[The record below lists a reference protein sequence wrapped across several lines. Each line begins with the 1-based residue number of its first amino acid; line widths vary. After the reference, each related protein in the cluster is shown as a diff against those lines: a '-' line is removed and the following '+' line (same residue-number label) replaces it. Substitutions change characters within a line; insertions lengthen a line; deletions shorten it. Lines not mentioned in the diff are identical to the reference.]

1 MAIGYCPYRASVI
14 LGPLQM
20 QQPVKL
26 LSVFV
31 AFACLL
37 LAINFGL
44 RSSMGFFM
52 QPISTEFGYGREVF
66 AFSLALQNL
75 CWGLFQPI
83 AGAMADRFGTFK
95 ALLSGAVLYALGL
108 YITANAEGIW
118 ALHTGAGLLV
128 GMGIAG
134 TGFGVV
140 LPALAR
146 MVAPERRAFA
156 LGLGTAAGSAGQLL
170 LIPTA
175 QAFIASYG
183 WHTAM
188 LILAGG
194 ALGMLLLAAPFRKDS
209 PSTSGVDHDIPQQS
223 LMEALREARGHL
235 HYWLLIAGF
244 FVCGFQLA
252 FITVHMPAFL
262 TDAGFDSSVAV
273 TSLSLI
279 GLFNILGC
287 LLFGS
292 WSGRYSKKNLLG
304 IIYALRAVVITV
316 FMLMPLSSTS
326 VYLFSIATGFLWLAT
341 VPATSGLVA
350 QMFGVR
356 YMGTLYGF
364 VFLSHQLGSFTGVWM
379 GGYLYD
385 ATGTYNLV
393 WWSAAAIALATAL
406 IHVFMDER
414 PVERLRLQMGTA

>member
-1 MAIGYCPYRASVI
+1 MRT
-14 LGPLQM
+14 
-20 QQPVKL
+20 PVKL
-26 LSVFV
+26 LSIFV

-52 QPISTEFGYGREVF
+52 APISETFGFGREIF

-75 CWGLFQPI
+75 CWGLFQPFT
-83 AGAMADRFGTFK
+83 GAVADRFGT
-95 ALLSGAVLYALGL
+95 ARTLTGGAIVYALGL
-108 YITANAEGIW
+108 YITSNADSIW
-118 ALHTGAGLLV
+118 ALHTGAGILV

-146 MVAPERRAFA
+146 MVAPEKRAFA

-170 LIPTA
+170 VIPVA
-175 QAFIASYG
+175 QSFIASYG
-183 WHTAM
+183 WQTAA
-188 LILAGG
+188 LLLAGG
-194 ALGMLLLAAPFRKDS
+194 ALGMLLLATPFRGDGAK
-209 PSTSGVDHDIPQQS
+209 SGSRSEAEPEQTLPQA
-223 LMEALREARGHL
+223 LKEATGHV

-252 FITVHMPAFL
+252 FITVHMPAYL
-262 TDAGFDSSVAV
+262 TDSGFDAQVAV
-273 TSLSLI
+273 ISLSLI
-279 GLFNILGC
+279 GLFNIFGC

-292 WSGRYSKKNLLG
+292 WSGKYSKKNLLG
-304 IIYALRAVVITV
+304 IIYGLRALVIAL
-316 FMLMPLSSTS
+316 FMLLPISTTS

-350 QMFGVR
+350 QMFGLR
-356 YMGTLYGF
+356 HMGTLYGI
-364 VFLSHQLGSFTGVWM
+364 VFLNHQLGSFLGVWL

-385 ATGTYNLV
+385 ATGTYNMV
-393 WWSAAAIALATAL
+393 WWSAAAIALMTAV
-406 IHVFMDER
+406 IHIFIDER
-414 PVERLRLQMGTA
+414 PVARLRTPAVATA

>member
-1 MAIGYCPYRASVI
+1 MKP
-14 LGPLQM
+14 
-20 QQPVKL
+20 PVKL

-31 AFACLL
+31 ACACIL

-52 QPISTEFGYGREVF
+52 APISTEFGYGREVF

-83 AGAMADRFGTFK
+83 AGAVADRFGTAK
-95 ALLSGAVLYALGL
+95 AILAGALLYALGL
-108 YITANAEGIW
+108 YVTSTADSIF
-118 ALHTGAGLLV
+118 ALHSGAGILI

-146 MVAPERRAFA
+146 MVAPEKRAFA

-170 LIPTA
+170 LIPVA
-175 QAFIASYG
+175 QEFISSYG
-183 WHTAM
+183 WQTALLLM
-188 LILAGG
+188 AGG
-194 ALGMLLLAAPFRKDS
+194 ALSMMFLAVPFKGDAAAKS
-209 PSTSGVDHDIPQQS
+209 STSAEEEIQQT
-223 LMEALREARGHL
+223 LPDALKEASGHL

-262 TDAGFDSSVAV
+262 SDKGFDAKVAV

-279 GLFNILGC
+279 GLFNIFGC

-292 WSGRYSKKNLLG
+292 WSGKYSKKNLLG
-304 IIYALRAVVITV
+304 IIYAARAATIAL
-316 FMLMPLSSTS
+316 FMLVPISTTT
-326 VYLFSIATGFLWLAT
+326 VYLFSILTGFLWLAT
-341 VPATSGLVA
+341 VPPTSGLVA
-350 QMFGVR
+350 QMFGLR
-356 YMGTLYGF
+356 HMGTLYGI
-364 VFLSHQLGSFTGVWM
+364 VFLNHQLGSFLGVWL

-385 ATGTYNLV
+385 ETGAYDIV
-393 WWSAAAIALATAL
+393 WWSAAAIALVTAL
-406 IHVFMDER
+406 IHIVIDER
-414 PVERLRLQMGTA
+414 PVTRLRTVTA

>member
-1 MAIGYCPYRASVI
+1 MRD
-14 LGPLQM
+14 
-20 QQPVKL
+20 PVKL

-31 AFACLL
+31 AFACVM

-52 QPISTEFGYGREVF
+52 QPISSEFGYGREVF

-75 CWGLFQPI
+75 SWGLFQPI
-83 AGAMADRFGTFK
+83 AGAVADRFGTFK
-95 ALLSGAVLYALGL
+95 ALLGGAVAYALGL
-108 YITANAEGIW
+108 YVTANAESIW
-118 ALHTGAGLLV
+118 ALHTGAGILI
-128 GMGIAG
+128 GMGISG

-170 LIPTA
+170 VIPVA

-183 WHTAM
+183 WQTALLLM
-188 LILAGG
+188 AGG
-194 ALGMLLLAAPFRKDS
+194 ALGMLLLAGPFRNDNTTGDTVGGDAEQTL
-209 PSTSGVDHDIPQQS
+209 P
-223 LMEALREARGHL
+223 EALREAGGHI

-262 TDAGFDSSVAV
+262 TDNGFDADVAV
-273 TSLSLI
+273 ISLSLI
-279 GLFNILGC
+279 GLFNIFGC

-292 WSGRYSKKNLLG
+292 WSGRFSKKKLLA
-304 IIYALRAVVITV
+304 IIYALRALAITL
-316 FMLMPLSSTS
+316 FMTAPMTAAS

-356 YMGTLYGF
+356 FLGTLYGI
-364 VFLSHQLGSFTGVWM
+364 VFLSHQLGSFAGVWI

-385 ATGTYNLV
+385 QTGSYGPV
-393 WWSAAAIALATAL
+393 WWAAAAIALATAF
-406 IHVFMDER
+406 IHIVMDER
-414 PVERLRLQMGTA
+414 PIARLQAQPSAY

>member
-1 MAIGYCPYRASVI
+1 MNS
-14 LGPLQM
+14 
-20 QQPVKL
+20 PVKL

-31 AFACLL
+31 VFSCIL

-52 QPISTEFGYGREVF
+52 APISTEFGYGREVF

-75 CWGLFQPI
+75 CWGIFQPI
-83 AGAMADRFGTFK
+83 AGAVADRFGTAK
-95 ALLSGAVLYALGL
+95 AIIAGTLLYALGL
-108 YITANAEGIW
+108 YITSTADSIV
-118 ALHTGAGLLV
+118 ALHSGAGILI

-146 MVAPERRAFA
+146 MVTPEKRAFA

-170 LIPTA
+170 LIPVA
-175 QAFIASYG
+175 QAFISSYG
-183 WHTAM
+183 WQTALLLM
-188 LILAGG
+188 AGG
-194 ALGMLLLAAPFRKDS
+194 ALCMMFLAVPFKDDAPTQSPASAKDDIQQTL
-209 PSTSGVDHDIPQQS
+209 PHALKEASGHI
-223 LMEALREARGHL
+223 

-262 TDAGFDSSVAV
+262 ADKGFDANVAV

-279 GLFNILGC
+279 GLFNIFGC

-292 WSGRYSKKNLLG
+292 WSGKYSKKNLLG
-304 IIYALRAVVITV
+304 IIYASRAVTIAL
-316 FMLMPLSSTS
+316 FMLIPISSTT
-326 VYLFSIATGFLWLAT
+326 VYLFSILTGFLWLAT
-341 VPATSGLVA
+341 VPPTSGLVA
-350 QMFGVR
+350 QMFGLR
-356 YMGTLYGF
+356 YMGTLYGI
-364 VFLSHQLGSFTGVWM
+364 VFLNHQLGSFLGVWL

-385 ATGTYNLV
+385 ETGTYEIV
-393 WWSAAAIALATAL
+393 WWSAAAIALITAL
-406 IHVFMDER
+406 IHIVIDER
-414 PVERLRLQMGTA
+414 PVARLRAASA

>member
-1 MAIGYCPYRASVI
+1 MRT
-14 LGPLQM
+14 
-20 QQPVKL
+20 PVKL
-26 LSVFV
+26 LSIFV
-31 AFACLL
+31 AFACVL

-52 QPISTEFGYGREVF
+52 APISEEFGYGREIF

-75 CWGLFQPI
+75 CWGLFQPF
-83 AGAMADRFGTFK
+83 AGAVADRFGT
-95 ALLSGAVLYALGL
+95 ARTLIGGAIVYALGL
-108 YITANAEGIW
+108 YITSTADSIW
-118 ALHTGAGLLV
+118 ALHTGAGVLI

-146 MVAPERRAFA
+146 MVAPEKCAFA

-170 LIPTA
+170 VIPVA
-175 QAFIASYG
+175 QSFITSYG
-183 WHTAM
+183 WQTA
-188 LILAGG
+188 LLLLAGG
-194 ALGMLLLAAPFRKDS
+194 ALCMLLLATPFRGDGAKGR
-209 PSTSGVDHDIPQQS
+209 SGN
-223 LMEALREARGHL
+223 EAEPEQTLPAALKEATRHL

-262 TDAGFDSSVAV
+262 ADSGFEPRVAV
-273 TSLSLI
+273 ISLSLI
-279 GLFNILGC
+279 GLFNIFGC

-304 IIYALRAVVITV
+304 IIYALRAIAIAL
-316 FMLMPLSSTS
+316 FMLVPISTTT

-350 QMFGVR
+350 QMFGLR
-356 YMGTLYGF
+356 HMGTLYGI
-364 VFLSHQLGSFTGVWM
+364 VFLNHQLGSFLGVWL

-385 ATGTYNLV
+385 TTGAYNVV
-393 WWSAAAIALATAL
+393 WWSAATIALMTAV
-406 IHVFMDER
+406 IHIFIDER
-414 PVERLRLQMGTA
+414 PVARLRSAAVAA